1 MCGINA
7 YFGKKECIPIL
18 INGLKRLEYRG
29 YDSCGIAVV
38 DNKTKE
44 LKIIKAKGK
53 IVNLEEEVKKE
64 NNLHANIGIAHTRW
78 ATHGEPTVINA
89 HPHTDCKTEIA
100 LVHNGIIENFETL
113 KKFLEKEGHVFKS
126 ETDTEVLAH
135 LIEKFYSGDLKKAV
149 QKALKKVVGTFG
161 IVVIDKQ
168 GKELIVARR
177 GSPIVIG
184 IGDCEYFVA
193 SDVSAIIEHTKKVMY
208 LEDNEMACINGGCEI
223 TSLDNITLDK
233 ETIEI
238 ETNLEEIEKQGY
250 KHFMLKEIHEQPET
264 IKQAIL
270 GRIDF
275 ENNTAKLGGINL
287 TTEQIKNI
295 KRIIIVACGTSWHCG
310 LVAKFSM
317 EGFLR
322 IPVEVDYAS
331 EFRYRNPII
340 DNNTLIIAISQSGET
355 ADTLAAVREAKK
367 KGAKVIGI
375 VNVVGST
382 IARECDGGIYIRAG
396 PEIGVASTKAF
407 TSQLVCLNLLTL
419 YLGRIIGSID
429 DSGAKKLI
437 NNLLELPHI
446 IRAEL
451 KKENEEKIKE
461 IAKKYYICKNTLY
474 LGRGINY
481 PIALEGALKLKEI
494 SYIHAEGYPA
504 AEMKHGPIA
513 LIDKGLPVVVI
524 ANSDLNYDKV
534 LSNIHEA
541 KARGASIIAIATQ
554 GDEEIEKLCDHVIFV
569 PITCSNLTPFV
580 NVIPMQLLAYYI
592 ADFKDCAIDQPR
604 NLAKSVT
611 VE

>member
-7 YFGKKECIPIL
+7 YFGKRDCISIL
-18 INGLKRLEYRG
+18 VNGLKRLEYRG

-38 DNKTKE
+38 DSGE
-44 LKIIKAKGK
+44 LKIIKTKGK
-53 IVNLEEEVKKE
+53 VTGNLDLEIKKYRD
-64 NNLHANIGIAHTRW
+64 LKANIGIAHTRW
-78 ATHGEPTVINA
+78 ATHGEPTTINA
-89 HPHTDCKTEIA
+89 HPHTDCKGEIA

-113 KKFLEKEGHVFKS
+113 KKYLEKEGHIFKS
-126 ETDTEVLAH
+126 QTDTEVLAH
-135 LIEKFYSGDLKKAV
+135 LIEKFYTGDLKKAV
-149 QKALKKVVGTFG
+149 QKALREVVGTFG
-161 IVVIDKQ
+161 LVVMHKS

-177 GSPIVIG
+177 GSPLVIG
-184 IGDCEYFVA
+184 VGEDEYFVA
-193 SDVSAIIEHTKKVMY
+193 SDVSAIIEHTKKVIY
-208 LEDNEMACINGGCEI
+208 LDDNEMACINGGCEI
-223 TSLDNITLDK
+223 TSLDNISLDK
-233 ETIEI
+233 EIIEVQM
-238 ETNLEEIEKQGY
+238 NLEQIEKQGY

-275 ENNTAKLGGINL
+275 ENSTAKLGGINL
-287 TTEQIKNI
+287 SAETIKKI

-317 EGFLR
+317 ERFLR

-331 EFRYRNPII
+331 EFRYRDPII
-340 DNNTLIIAISQSGET
+340 DDKTLVIAISQSGET
-355 ADTLAAVREAKK
+355 ADTLAAIREAKG
-367 KGAKVIGI
+367 KGGKVIGI

-419 YLGRIIGSID
+419 YLGKMLGTMSES
-429 DSGAKKLI
+429 DSKKLI
-437 NNLLELPHI
+437 DNLLELP
-446 IRAEL
+446 EL
-451 KKENEEKIKE
+451 VKEILKTEEDIKN
-461 IAKKYYICKNTLY
+461 IAKKYYECKDALY

-513 LIDKGLPVVVI
+513 LVDKELPVVVI
-524 ANSDLNYDKV
+524 ANQDLNYDKV

-541 KARGASIIAIATQ
+541 KARGAKIIAIATK
-554 GDEEIEKLCDHVIFV
+554 GDTEISRLCDHVIYV
-569 PITCSNLTPFV
+569 PDVCVNLTPFV

-592 ADFKDCAIDQPR
+592 ADFKDCPIDQPR

>member
-7 YFGKKECIPIL
+7 YFGKRDCISIL
-18 INGLKRLEYRG
+18 VNGLKRLEYRG
-29 YDSCGIAVV
+29 YDSCGIAVI
-38 DNKTKE
+38 DSGE
-44 LKIIKAKGK
+44 LKIIKTKGK
-53 IVNLEEEVKKE
+53 VTGNLESEIKKYPD
-64 NNLHANIGIAHTRW
+64 LKANIGIAHTRW
-78 ATHGEPTVINA
+78 ATHGEPTTINA
-89 HPHTDCKTEIA
+89 HPHTDCKEEIA
-100 LVHNGIIENFETL
+100 LVHNGIIENFESL
-113 KKFLEKEGHVFKS
+113 KKLLEKEGHIFKS
-126 ETDTEVLAH
+126 QTDTEVLTH
-135 LIEKFYSGDLKKAV
+135 LIEKFYQGDLKKAV
-149 QKALKKVVGTFG
+149 QKALREVVGTFG
-161 IVVIDKQ
+161 LVVMHKS

-184 IGDCEYFVA
+184 IGKEEYFVA
-193 SDVSAIIEHTKKVMY
+193 SDISAIIEHTKKVIY
-208 LEDNEMACINGGCEI
+208 LDDNEMASINGGCEI
-223 TSLDNITLDK
+223 TSLDNISLDK
-233 ETIEI
+233 EIIEVSM
-238 ETNLEEIEKQGY
+238 NLEQIEKQGY

-287 TTEQIKNI
+287 SAENIKKI

-317 EGFLR
+317 ERFLR
-322 IPVEVDYAS
+322 VPVEVDYAS
-331 EFRYRNPII
+331 EFGYRDPII

-355 ADTLAAVREAKK
+355 ADTLAAVREAKG
-367 KGAKVIGI
+367 KGGKVIGI

-419 YLGRIIGSID
+419 YLGRILGTMD
-429 DSGAKKLI
+429 DNDSKKLI
-437 NNLLELPHI
+437 NNLLELPGV
-446 IRAEL
+446 
-451 KKENEEKIKE
+451 IKE
-461 IAKKYYICKNTLY
+461 MFKTEEEIKNIAKKYYTSKDALY

-513 LIDKGLPVVVI
+513 LVDKEVPVVVI
-524 ANSDLNYDKV
+524 ANQDLNYDKV

-541 KARGASIIAIATQ
+541 KARGAKIIAIATV
-554 GDEEIEKLCDHVIFV
+554 GDTEISKICDHVIYV
-569 PITCSNLTPFV
+569 PDVCVNLTPFV

-592 ADFKDCAIDQPR
+592 ADLRDCAIDQPR

>member
-7 YFGKKECIPIL
+7 YFGKRDCVSIL
-18 INGLKRLEYRG
+18 VNGLKRLEYRG
-29 YDSCGIAVV
+29 YDSCGVAVI
-38 DNKTKE
+38 DSGE
-44 LKIIKAKGK
+44 LKIIKTKGK
-53 IVNLEEEVKKE
+53 VTGNLESEIKKYPD
-64 NNLHANIGIAHTRW
+64 LKANVGIAHTRW
-78 ATHGEPTVINA
+78 ATHGEPTTINA
-89 HPHTDCKTEIA
+89 HPHTDCKEEIA
-100 LVHNGIIENFETL
+100 LVHNGIIENFESL
-113 KKFLEKEGHVFKS
+113 KKLLEKEGHIFKS
-126 ETDTEVLAH
+126 QTDTEVLTH
-135 LIEKFYSGDLKKAV
+135 LIEKFYQGDLKKAV
-149 QKALKKVVGTFG
+149 QKALREVVGTFG
-161 IVVIDKQ
+161 LVVMHKS

-184 IGDCEYFVA
+184 IGKEEYFVA
-193 SDVSAIIEHTKKVMY
+193 SDISAIIEHTKKVIY
-208 LEDNEMACINGGCEI
+208 LDDNEMACINGGCEI
-223 TSLDNITLDK
+223 TSLDNISLDK
-233 ETIEI
+233 EIIEVSM
-238 ETNLEEIEKQGY
+238 NLEQIEKQGY

-287 TTEQIKNI
+287 SAENIKKI

-317 EGFLR
+317 ERFLR
-322 IPVEVDYAS
+322 VPVEVDYAS
-331 EFRYRNPII
+331 EFRYRDPII

-355 ADTLAAVREAKK
+355 ADTLAAVREAKG
-367 KGAKVIGI
+367 KGGKVIGI

-419 YLGRIIGSID
+419 YLGRILGTMD
-429 DSGAKKLI
+429 DNDSKKLI
-437 NNLLELPHI
+437 NNLLELPGV
-446 IRAEL
+446 
-451 KKENEEKIKE
+451 IKE
-461 IAKKYYICKNTLY
+461 MFKTEEEIKNIAKKYYTSKDALY

-513 LIDKGLPVVVI
+513 LVDKEVPVVVI
-524 ANSDLNYDKV
+524 ANQDLNYDKV

-541 KARGASIIAIATQ
+541 KARGAKIIAIATV
-554 GDEEIEKLCDHVIFV
+554 GDIEISKICDHVIYV
-569 PITCSNLTPFV
+569 PDVCVNLTPFV

-592 ADFKDCAIDQPR
+592 ADLRDCAIDQPR

>member
-1 MCGINA
+1 MCGISA
-7 YFGKKECIPIL
+7 YFGKKDCVPIL
-18 INGLKRLEYRG
+18 INGIKRLEYRG
-29 YDSCGIAVV
+29 YDSCGLAVI

-53 IVNLEEEVKKE
+53 IINLEEEVKK
-64 NNLHANIGIAHTRW
+64 NNPQANIGIAHTRW
-78 ATHGEPTVINA
+78 ATHGEPNVVNA
-89 HPHTDCKTEIA
+89 HPQTDCKGNIA

-149 QKALKKVVGTFG
+149 QKTLKKVVGSFG
-161 IVVIDKQ
+161 LVVMDKQ
-168 GKELIVARR
+168 GKELIVARC
-177 GSPIVIG
+177 GSPIIIG
-184 IGDCEYFVA
+184 IGEDEYFVA
-193 SDVSAIIEHTKKVMY
+193 SDISAIIEHTKKVIY
-208 LEDNEMACINGGCEI
+208 LEDNEIACINGGCEI

-233 ETIEI
+233 ETTEI
-238 ETNLEEIEKQGY
+238 EMNLEEIEKQGY

-295 KRIIIVACGTSWHCG
+295 KRIIIVAWGTSWHCG

-340 DNNTLIIAISQSGET
+340 DNNTLVIAISQSGET

-407 TSQLVCLNLLTL
+407 TSQLVCLNL
-419 YLGRIIGSID
+419 
-429 DSGAKKLI
+429 
-437 NNLLELPHI
+437 
-446 IRAEL
+446 
-451 KKENEEKIKE
+451 
-461 IAKKYYICKNTLY
+461 
-474 LGRGINY
+474 
-481 PIALEGALKLKEI
+481 
-494 SYIHAEGYPA
+494 
-504 AEMKHGPIA
+504 
-513 LIDKGLPVVVI
+513 
-524 ANSDLNYDKV
+524 
-534 LSNIHEA
+534 
-541 KARGASIIAIATQ
+541 
-554 GDEEIEKLCDHVIFV
+554 
-569 PITCSNLTPFV
+569 
-580 NVIPMQLLAYYI
+580 
-592 ADFKDCAIDQPR
+592 
-604 NLAKSVT
+604 
-611 VE
+611 

>member
-1 MCGINA
+1 MCGISA
-7 YFGKKECIPIL
+7 YFGKKDCVPIL
-18 INGLKRLEYRG
+18 INGIKRLEYRG
-29 YDSCGIAVV
+29 YDSCGLAVI

-53 IVNLEEEVKKE
+53 IINLEEEVKK
-64 NNLHANIGIAHTRW
+64 NNPQANIGIAHTRW
-78 ATHGEPTVINA
+78 ATHGEPNVVNA
-89 HPHTDCKTEIA
+89 HPQTDCKGNIA

-149 QKALKKVVGTFG
+149 QKTLKKVVGSFG
-161 IVVIDKQ
+161 LVVMDKQ
-168 GKELIVARR
+168 GKELIVARC
-177 GSPIVIG
+177 GSPIIIG
-184 IGDCEYFVA
+184 IGEDEYFVA
-193 SDVSAIIEHTKKVMY
+193 SDISAIIEHTKKVIY
-208 LEDNEMACINGGCEI
+208 LEDNEIACINGGCEI

-233 ETIEI
+233 ETTEI
-238 ETNLEEIEKQGY
+238 EMNLEEIEKQGY

-340 DNNTLIIAISQSGET
+340 DNNTLVIAISQSGET

-419 YLGRIIGSID
+419 YIGRIIESID
-429 DSGAKKLI
+429 DSVAKKLI
-437 NNLLELPHI
+437 NNLLELPQI
-446 IRAEL
+446 VRGEL
-451 KKENEEKIKE
+451 KKDNENKIKE
-461 IAKKYYICKNTLY
+461 IAKEYFTCKNALY

-513 LIDKGLPVVVI
+513 LIDEGLPVVVI
-524 ANSDLNYDKV
+524 ANSDLNYEKV

-541 KARGASIIAIATQ
+541 KARGARIIALATQ
-554 GDEEIEKLCDHVIFV
+554 GDEEIEKLCNHVIFV
-569 PITCSNLTPFV
+569 PSICTNLTPFV

-592 ADFKDCAIDQPR
+592 ADLKNCPIDQPR

>member
-7 YFGKKECIPIL
+7 YFGKRDCISIL
-18 INGLKRLEYRG
+18 VNGLKRLEYRG

-38 DNKTKE
+38 DSEK
-44 LKIIKAKGK
+44 LKIIKTKGK
-53 IVNLEEEVKKE
+53 VTGNLDSEIKKYPD
-64 NNLHANIGIAHTRW
+64 LKSNIGIAHTRW
-78 ATHGEPTVINA
+78 ATHGEPTTINA
-89 HPHTDCKTEIA
+89 HPHTDCKEEIA

-113 KKFLEKEGHVFKS
+113 KKYLEKEGHIFKS
-126 ETDTEVLAH
+126 QTDTEVLAH
-135 LIEKFYSGDLKKAV
+135 LIEKFYTGDLKKAV
-149 QKALKKVVGTFG
+149 QKALREVVGTFG
-161 IVVIDKQ
+161 LVIMHKS

-184 IGDCEYFVA
+184 VGEDEYFVA
-193 SDVSAIIEHTKKVMY
+193 SDVSAIIEHTKKVIY
-208 LEDNEMACINGGCEI
+208 LDDNEMACINGGCEI
-223 TSLDNITLDK
+223 TSLDNISLDK
-233 ETIEI
+233 EIIEVQM
-238 ETNLEEIEKQGY
+238 NLEQIEKQGY

-287 TTEQIKNI
+287 SAETIKKI

-310 LVAKFSM
+310 LVSKFSM
-317 EGFLR
+317 ERFLR

-331 EFRYRNPII
+331 EFRYRDPII
-340 DNNTLIIAISQSGET
+340 DDKTLVIAISQSGET
-355 ADTLAAVREAKK
+355 ADTLAAIREAKG
-367 KGAKVIGI
+367 KGGRVIGI

-419 YLGRIIGSID
+419 YLGKILGTMSEA
-429 DSGAKKLI
+429 DSKKLI
-437 NNLLELPHI
+437 NNLLELP
-446 IRAEL
+446 EL
-451 KKENEEKIKE
+451 VKEILKTEEDIKE
-461 IAKKYYICKNTLY
+461 IAKKYYECKDALY

-513 LIDKGLPVVVI
+513 LVDKELPVVVI
-524 ANSDLNYDKV
+524 ANQDLNYDKV

-541 KARGASIIAIATQ
+541 KARGAKIIAIATK
-554 GDEEIEKLCDHVIFV
+554 GDTEISRLCDHVIYV
-569 PITCSNLTPFV
+569 PDVCVNLTPFV

-592 ADFKDCAIDQPR
+592 ADFKDCPIDQPR